1 MERISTDCT
10 YQQGQNASAACNAE
24 VISMALFAFP
34 GATVLV
40 MRVSRFDLFQA
51 SGANE
56 NPITFSFDPDAVEHV
71 IGFFT
76 AATWLG
82 ANSLDLC
89 HRC

>member
-1 MERISTDCT
+1 M
-10 YQQGQNASAACNAE
+10 
-24 VISMALFAFP
+24 
-34 GATVLV
+34 V